1 MCPLEST
8 GIRLKL
14 TSKSR
19 FFDRQPASHP
29 EDTLDGFGA
38 NVDALVF
45 EGAVGKDAF
54 RPSEKRMRRKSRE
67 AGKRPK
73 LDCGRDILVRVE
85 RVAFGGSGIGRLADG
100 KVCFVPYVSPGE
112 KVKARIRA
120 RHSRYVE
127 ADLSEVTEPSH
138 DRVRPKCPVF
148 GRCGGC
154 HYQHLPYAKQLAL
167 KSEQVIEVLQHLGGI
182 PAAPV
187 EPTIPSPLEFNYRN
201 RITVHSESG
210 RVGFFGSRTHT
221 IVDVK
226 ECPIANEQVNALLRQ
241 LRNSQPKDGTYPLRE
256 FSDYRGFRQVNDAVA
271 GRLLE
276 IAEEMARPGN
286 RLLVD
291 AYCGAGFFARRL
303 ADLFELTIG
312 IEWSRD
318 AIRAAREKAGPR
330 EIYLLGDVKRHL
342 VPALAAAPV
351 ESTTLLLDPPET
363 GLEAEVLEIIAS
375 KQPQRLIY
383 VSCNPATLAR
393 DLKNLVRRYFLQRV
407 CPLDMFPQTSEIEVV
422 GVLEKL

>member
-19 FFDRQPASHP
+19 SSIASLQAIQ

-45 EGAVGKDAF
+45 EGAVGKAAF

-67 AGKRPK
+67 AGKRRK
-73 LDCGRDILVRVE
+73 LDCGQDILVRVE

-100 KVCFVPYVSPGE
+100 KVCFIPYVSPGE
-112 KVKARIRA
+112 KVKARIRS

-167 KSEQVIEVLQHLGGI
+167 KSEQVIEVLQRLGGI

-276 IAEEMARPGN
+276 IVEEMARPGN

-303 ADLFELTIG
+303 AGLFELTIG

-318 AIRAAREKAGPR
+318 AIRVAREKAGPR

-393 DLKNLVRRYFLQRV
+393 DLKNLVRRYVLQRV